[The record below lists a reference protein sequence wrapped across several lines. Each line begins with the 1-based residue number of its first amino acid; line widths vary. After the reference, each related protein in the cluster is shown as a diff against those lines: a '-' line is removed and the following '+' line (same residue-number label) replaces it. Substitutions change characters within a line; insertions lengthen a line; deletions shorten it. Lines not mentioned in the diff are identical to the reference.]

1 MKVKE
6 INLQVKS
13 CGGKTSR
20 LILLTLK
27 RLHIGRMSVRCGKQN
42 NREKDL
48 DMGQTSNILKRMGTG
63 IIVFQSSFVMS

>member
-13 CGGKTSR
+13 CGCKTSR
-20 LILLTLK
+20 LIRLTLK
-27 RLHIGRMSVRCGKQN
+27 RLHIGRMSDVE
-42 NREKDL
+42 NRT